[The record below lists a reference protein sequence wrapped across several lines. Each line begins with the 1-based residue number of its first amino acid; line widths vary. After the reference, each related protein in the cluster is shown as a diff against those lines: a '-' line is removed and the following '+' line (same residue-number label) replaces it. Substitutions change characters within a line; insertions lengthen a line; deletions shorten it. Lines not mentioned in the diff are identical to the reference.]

1 MKDRVIGKYAP
12 LTDLEIEQ
20 FLCGELT
27 GDAAERI
34 ERQAEKDPALA
45 THLAE
50 RRAQQQAFFQAHPR
64 LEVELPPERRRWVGW
79 SLGLAGAAAAAVLV
93 VVALFAWP
101 MEPGTGS
108 DGPTIRARGALK
120 VGLTVRRAERTF
132 AFREGVLLRPGDR
145 VRLSLEATEAGFLTL
160 IGRDQHGRW
169 TIYYDGLPTTA
180 GTWTVPDSLVLDDDP
195 NPEHWYALLTSERIE
210 AKKLLDRL
218 RAGQPLE
225 AAASMLTLTKETG
238 L

>member
-1 MKDRVIGKYAP
+1 MKDRVTGRFAP

-20 FLCGELT
+20 FLCGELE
-27 GDAAERI
+27 GAAAERI
-34 ERQAEKDPALA
+34 ERQAERDAALA
-45 THLAE
+45 AHLAE
-50 RRAQQQAFFQAHPR
+50 RRAQQQAFFAENPR
-64 LEVELPPERRRWVGW
+64 LGVELAQARPRWPAW

-101 MEPGTGS
+101 TEPGPTA
-108 DGPTIRARGALK
+108 DGPGIRARGALK
-120 VGLTVRRAERTF
+120 VELTVRRDERTF

-145 VRLSLEATEAGFLTL
+145 VRLSLEATESGFLTL
-160 IGRDQHGRW
+160 IGRDQRGRW
-169 TIYYDGLPTTA
+169 TVYYDGLPTTA

-210 AKKLLDRL
+210 ANTLLDRL
-218 RAGQPLE
+218 QAGQPLE
-225 AAASMLTLTKETG
+225 AAATVLTLHKEAG